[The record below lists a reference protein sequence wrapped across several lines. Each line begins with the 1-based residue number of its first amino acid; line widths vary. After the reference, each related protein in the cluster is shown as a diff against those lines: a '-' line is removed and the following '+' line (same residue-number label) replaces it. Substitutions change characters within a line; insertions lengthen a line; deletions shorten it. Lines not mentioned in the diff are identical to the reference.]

1 MDNYSRNNLSVVQ
14 GDTLEVTLTLENPE
28 ELVIQEVNFIC
39 KTLDINTSFSPTSTD
54 DMWMLIVEA
63 SETQNFR
70 VGTFLFDVT
79 AVSDSGEVFTVVHNA
94 TLEVLYK
101 YNKDGGN

>member
-1 MDNYSRNNLSVVQ
+1 
-14 GDTLEVTLTLENPE
+14 
-28 ELVIQEVNFIC
+28 
-39 KTLDINTSFSPTSTD
+39 
-54 DMWMLIVEA
+54 MLIVEE

>member
-54 DMWMLIVEA
+54 DM
-63 SETQNFR
+63 
-70 VGTFLFDVT
+70 
-79 AVSDSGEVFTVVHNA
+79 
-94 TLEVLYK
+94 
-101 YNKDGGN
+101 